1 MEKLTD
7 RSQGFLQSA
16 QSLALRNNNQF
27 ITPAHLLKVMLDDKN
42 GVASN
47 LLSQAGANPDLLR
60 EEVAE
65 ELNKLPSEKVRE
77 IVGERLVKIEEGERD
92 FRF

>member
-7 RSQGFLQSA
+7 RSQGFLQNA

-60 EEVAE
+60 EEVAA
-65 ELNKLPSEKVRE
+65 ELNKLPQVE
-77 IVGERLVKIEEGERD
+77 GQYIEVSC
-92 FRF
+92 F

>member
-1 MEKLTD
+1 MNMEKLTD

-65 ELNKLPSEKVRE
+65 ELNKLP
-77 IVGERLVKIEEGERD
+77 
-92 FRF
+92 